1 MFSGEK
7 ILENAK
13 IFTSNYLREKRAQNQ
28 LLDKWI
34 ITKDL
39 PGEVGTGNWT
49 YISIYFVTIVC
60 FDILQHYILQ
70 VGYALDVPWYASLPR
85 LETRFFLEH
94 YGGEDDVWI
103 GKTLYRYFHW

>member
-1 MFSGEK
+1 MGQSNQAVTGMYNLYRASHVMFSGEK

-39 PGEVGTGNWT
+39 PGEVGTGN
-49 YISIYFVTIVC
+49 
-60 FDILQHYILQ
+60 
-70 VGYALDVPWYASLPR
+70 
-85 LETRFFLEH
+85 
-94 YGGEDDVWI
+94 
-103 GKTLYRYFHW
+103 